1 MMINPDSIR
10 LSTDITLLRPQLF
23 YKSWVLEKNKQG
35 SVPVLFFDK
44 IVC

>member
-23 YKSWVLEKNKQG
+23 PFQ
-35 SVPVLFFDK
+35 LFPTLLMAQL
-44 IVC
+44 I